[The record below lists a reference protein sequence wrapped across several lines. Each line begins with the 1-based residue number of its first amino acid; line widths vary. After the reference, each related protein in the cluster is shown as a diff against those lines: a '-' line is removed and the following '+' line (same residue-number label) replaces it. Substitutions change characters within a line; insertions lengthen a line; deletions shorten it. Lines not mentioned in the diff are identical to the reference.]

1 MYGEAWTPASPRFMQ
16 GAKEQVERESEEDTI
31 EGMADRPPLIEDEDL
46 MVVWGS
52 GGAQRIGRHLDLD
65 LTLLGIDVVHAGKV
79 HADLD
84 EAALLGVIRAR

>member
-1 MYGEAWTPASPRFMQ
+1 MQ
-16 GAKEQVERESEEDTI
+16 GAKEQVERESEDTI
-31 EGMADRPPLIEDEDL
+31 EGMAEHVRLLMEDEDL

-52 GGAQRIGRHLDLD
+52 GGALRTISRHRLD

-84 EAALLGVIRAR
+84 EAAFST